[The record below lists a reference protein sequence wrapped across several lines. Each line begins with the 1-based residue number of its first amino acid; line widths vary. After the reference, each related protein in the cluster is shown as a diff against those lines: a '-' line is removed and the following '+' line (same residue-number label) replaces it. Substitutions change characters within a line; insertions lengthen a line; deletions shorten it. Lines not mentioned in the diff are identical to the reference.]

1 MIKKKDFE
9 ISELMLKYEFAQ
21 QTLMTELNILIRENE
36 FYNKVNPVEHIKTRI
51 KSKESATKKLIKKG
65 YAVNAK
71 NLNEHIHDMVGVRI
85 VCSFISD
92 VYDIAKLIKNS
103 KLFKIKEE
111 KNYILNP
118 KKSGY
123 RSYHINILVPIHLNG
138 KVEYVESEIQIRTV
152 AMDFFASLDHK
163 MRYKFENDIPESIKK
178 QMIDFSQIVK
188 EMDEKMY
195 KLNEIINNNYK

>member
-1 MIKKKDFE
+1 MKKNDFE

-65 YAVNAK
+65 YTINAR

-92 VYDIAKLIKNS
+92 VYDIVKLIKNS

-138 KVEYVESEIQIRTV
+138 KVEYVEAEIQIRTV